1 MNEIVHKF
9 LLAGY
14 IFMPELHLKEPG
26 FTYIA
31 CESFNKHK
39 EKIEKFM
46 QTRNTVCIYR
56 NQLDIACFKHD
67 RVYGKSKDLPK
78 RTQSDKALRDKA
90 FKITSD
96 PKYDRR
102 SKRSSF
108 NGL

>member
-31 CESFNKHK
+31 CDSFNKHK

-46 QTRNTVCIYR
+46 QTRNTVFTYR
-56 NQLDIACFKHD
+56 NQLVK
-67 RVYGKSKDLPK
+67 L
-78 RTQSDKALRDKA
+78 ALNMIW
-90 FKITSD
+90 FMVNQKIYQKELNQT
-96 PKYDRR
+96 K
-102 SKRSSF
+102 
-108 NGL
+108 L